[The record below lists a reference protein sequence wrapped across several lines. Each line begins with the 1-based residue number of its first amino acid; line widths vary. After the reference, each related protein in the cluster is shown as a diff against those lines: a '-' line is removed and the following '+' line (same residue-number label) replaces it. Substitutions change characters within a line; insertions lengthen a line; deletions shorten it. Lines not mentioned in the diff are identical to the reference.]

1 MKEKKKSLQ
10 EVGYVLIL
18 LAAII
23 VLFQWYTTQNK
34 NRMESR
40 NKNYALDSARQ
51 IATRID
57 EELNNALEMIST
69 YTYFVGKSLTE
80 PEISPEALK
89 QMGENT
95 LFDALL

>member
-1 MKEKKKSLQ
+1 MKEKKKSLK
-10 EVGYVLIL
+10 EVGYSLIL
-18 LAAII
+18 RAAII

-57 EELNNALEMIST
+57 EELNNALEPYKFHEWIDID
-69 YTYFVGKSLTE
+69 LQDIE
-80 PEISPEALK
+80 R
-89 QMGENT
+89 
-95 LFDALL
+95 LLLLESKINR